1 MRAVDGATPRSV
13 WSSPNGWRCNKWV
26 EMFYS
31 SAFPRAAAVEPRE
44 PDLPQDD
51 PRTAQ
56 PPPLADF
63 PPAAELPASPVA
75 ARLPAPPAPRR
86 PLAAALVV
94 EGLSKTYE
102 DTQAVSDLSFSVSA
116 GEILGLVGPNGAG
129 KTTSLRSICGVLPL
143 QHGTVTICGVSLAQ
157 DEARAKS
164 HLAWIPDDPQPFDSL
179 TVHEHLRFTAALYG
193 VPDWE
198 PRAEA
203 LLERF
208 ELQEKREALGGEL
221 SRGMR
226 QKLAFCCAWIHS
238 PQVVLMDEPL
248 SGLDPRGIRA
258 AKAAIRD
265 LAEQGAAVIL
275 SSHLL
280 VLIEELAHRI
290 LILDRGR
297 RIFVGTMDEARA
309 TLSAPA
315 GSSLEEIFMAATE
328 GPRPRDPSS
337 VSSPPGPPPANGT

>member
-1 MRAVDGATPRSV
+1 MS
-13 WSSPNGWRCNKWV
+13 
-26 EMFYS
+26 
-31 SAFPRAAAVEPRE
+31 
-44 PDLPQDD
+44 QDD

-56 PPPLADF
+56 SPPFEHL
-63 PPAAELPASPVA
+63 PPAAELPTSPAA
-75 ARLPAPPAPRR
+75 ARDLAAPPPPRPR
-86 PLAAALVV
+86 VSALVV

-102 DTQAVSDLSFSVSA
+102 ETQAVSDLSFSVSV

-143 QHGTVTICGVSLAQ
+143 QHGSVTICGVSIAQ

-193 VPDWE
+193 VADWE

-203 LLERF
+203 LLSRF
-208 ELQEKREALGGEL
+208 ELQEKRDALGGEL

-258 AKAAIRD
+258 AKVAIRD

-280 VLIEELAHRI
+280 VLIEEP
-290 LILDRGR
+290 
-297 RIFVGTMDEARA
+297 RA
-309 TLSAPA
+309 PHPH
-315 GSSLEEIFMAATE
+315 
-328 GPRPRDPSS
+328 PRPRPQDPRRD
-337 VSSPPGPPPANGT
+337 G

>member
-1 MRAVDGATPRSV
+1 V
-13 WSSPNGWRCNKWV
+13 
-26 EMFYS
+26 
-31 SAFPRAAAVEPRE
+31 
-44 PDLPQDD
+44 PQDD

-56 PPPLADF
+56 SPPPAHA
-63 PPAAELPASPVA
+63 PSAAELPTS
-75 ARLPAPPAPRR
+75 PAPSRDPAAAPAPRPR
-86 PLAAALVV
+86 ALVV
-94 EGLSKTYE
+94 HGLSKTYE
-102 DTQAVSDLSFSVSA
+102 DTEAVRELSFSVAA

-143 QHGTVTICGVSLAQ
+143 QHGSVEICGVSIAE

-164 HLAWIPDDPQPFDSL
+164 WIPDDPQPFDSL

-193 VPDWE
+193 VAEWE
-198 PRAEA
+198 RRAEE
-203 LLERF
+203 LLARF
-208 ELQEKREALGGEL
+208 ELQEKRDALGGEL

-226 QKLAFCCAWIHS
+226 QKLAFCCAWIHT
-238 PQVVLMDEPL
+238 PEVVLMDEPL

-265 LAEQGAAVIL
+265 LAAQGAAVIL

-297 RIFVGTMDEARA
+297 KIFVGTMDEARA

-328 GPRPRDPSS
+328 GSR
-337 VSSPPGPPPANGT
+337 PPGPPAPHSNAS

>member
-1 MRAVDGATPRSV
+1 MFYFSAPERRASIAVASAAYEGRSPVSNDEPVTPR
-13 WSSPNGWRCNKWV
+13 
-26 EMFYS
+26 
-31 SAFPRAAAVEPRE
+31 
-44 PDLPQDD
+44 D
-51 PRTAQ
+51 
-56 PPPLADF
+56 PPPATRV
-63 PPAAELPASPVA
+63 P
-75 ARLPAPPAPRR
+75 
-86 PLAAALVV
+86 ALVV
-94 EGLSKTYE
+94 QEFSKTYE
-102 DTQAVSDLSFSVSA
+102 DTEAVRDLSFSVFG

-129 KTTSLRSICGVLPL
+129 KTTTLRSIAGVLPL
-143 QHGTVTICGVSLAQ
+143 QHGSVTVCGIPIQ
-157 DEARAKS
+157 GDEARAKS
-164 HLAWIPDDPQPFDSL
+164 QLAWIPDDPQPFDSL

-198 PRAEA
+198 PRADA
-203 LLERF
+203 LLRRF
-208 ELQEKREALGGEL
+208 ELEEKRDALGGEL

-238 PQVVLMDEPL
+238 PRVVLMDEPL

-258 AKAAIRD
+258 AKVAIRD
-265 LAEQGAAVIL
+265 LAAQGAAVIL

-297 RIFVGTMDEARA
+297 KIFVGTMDEARA

-328 GPRPRDPSS
+328 GTRAGIPS
-337 VSSPPGPPPANGT
+337 PIGAGGGPLPVDDGRTPDSRGR